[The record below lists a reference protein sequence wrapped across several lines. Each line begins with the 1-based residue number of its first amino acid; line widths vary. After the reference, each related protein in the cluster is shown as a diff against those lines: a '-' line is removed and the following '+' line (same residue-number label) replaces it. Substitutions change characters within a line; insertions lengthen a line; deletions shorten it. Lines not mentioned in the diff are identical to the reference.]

1 MSSPSSDKYT
11 NITLIV
17 NGKAGVVV
25 WIVYTTLVSDN
36 RRFRYSMFF
45 VIIVGNHGTQI
56 PIIRTSIAPINEES
70 LVHFG
75 CINGHGS
82 DRMRPGKGQRPWI
95 FVIFRTIAGR
105 LLSVLHGWV
114 KPPNST
120 ISVHFSVVEPFLIP
134 LCFGYVLRN

>member
-1 MSSPSSDKYT
+1 MEKSFTGYAPDLGVRLFAFYNQIECVNRIRFSATENLSGAMSSPSSDKYP

-82 DRMRPGKGQRPWI
+82 DRMRPGKGQRP
-95 FVIFRTIAGR
+95 
-105 LLSVLHGWV
+105 
-114 KPPNST
+114 
-120 ISVHFSVVEPFLIP
+120 
-134 LCFGYVLRN
+134 